1 MKVLVTGGAGFIGS
15 TVALALLDVGA
26 QPIVLD
32 DLSRGPAAFLRQFPG
47 YVGDVADPAVL
58 DRIFADHPDIDAAVH
73 CAARTVVTESL
84 ADPAMY
90 YRANVGKTID
100 FVTQLIAHGCHRLI
114 FSSSASVYGT
124 THEQLIT
131 EATPVR
137 PQSPYASSKVI
148 VERMLDDICAA
159 TALTAVSLRYFNPI
173 GSDPRHRTGPYDPG
187 PMDVMGALLS
197 ASATGDPFWIHGR
210 DWPTPDGTPIRDFV
224 HVWDVALAHLAA
236 LRAWPALTE
245 RAEHQVLN
253 IGSGH
258 GTTVRQ
264 LVEAFNDVASRPVE
278 LRYDGRRE
286 GDIAGGYPDI
296 RAARSLLDW
305 QPTRTVTDG
314 VRDALAWADAL
325 RSGAALQ

>member
-15 TVALALLDVGA
+15 TVALALLDAGA
-26 QPIVLD
+26 EPVVLD
-32 DLSRGPAAFLRQFPG
+32 DLSRGPAAFLRHFPA
-47 YVGDVADPAVL
+47 YVGDVADPGVL
-58 DRIFADHPDIDAAVH
+58 ARVFAEHPDIEAAVH

-100 FVTQLIAHGCHRLI
+100 FVANLVSLGCHRLI

-124 THEQLIT
+124 THEQVIT

-137 PQSPYASSKVI
+137 PQSPYATSKVI
-148 VERMLDDICAA
+148 VERMLDDICMASPL
-159 TALTAVSLRYFNPI
+159 TALSLRYFNPI
-173 GSDPRHRTGPYDPG
+173 GSDPQHRTGPYDPG

-197 ASATGDPFWIHGR
+197 ASATGDPFWIHGH

-224 HVWDVALAHLAA
+224 HVWDVALAHVAA
-236 LRAWPALTE
+236 LRAWPALSE
-245 RAEHQVLN
+245 RAAHQVMN
-253 IGSGH
+253 IGSGR
-258 GTTVRQ
+258 GTSVRQ
-264 LVEAFNDVASRPVE
+264 LVEAFNTVSARPVE
-278 LRYDGRRE
+278 LRYDARRP

-296 RAARSLLDW
+296 RTARSALGW
-305 QPTRTVTDG
+305 RPTRTVTDG

-325 RSGAALQ
+325 RSGAALR